1 MLRISKKA
9 DYAVF
14 LLGLIAKR
22 GAYPGGQAEAD
33 SVVSAQ
39 EIARQAQLNKSVVAN
54 LLKGFAKHGIL
65 QSSRGLKG
73 GYRLTRSPEEISLGT
88 ILEVVDG
95 PFTLVDCLRE
105 SDQSKAGTD
114 QTCSLVEFCPTR
126 DPMRIVHERIAN
138 LFEEIDLAEMCGLK
152 PVLADLNSPSMPA
165 NRPAANNDTH
175 QPPPPRQPTST

>member
-22 GAYPGGQAEAD
+22 GAYPGGEAESD

-39 EIARQAQLNKSVVAN
+39 EIARQSKLNKSVVAN

-105 SDQSKAGTD
+105 SDQEKAGAD

-126 DPMRIVHERIAN
+126 DPMRIVHERIAH
-138 LFEEIDLAEMCGLK
+138 LFEEIHLAEMCGLK
-152 PVLADLNSPSMPA
+152 PALAGLSSSSVLDRKPTPDNS
-165 NRPAANNDTH
+165 T
-175 QPPPPRQPTST
+175 QQPT